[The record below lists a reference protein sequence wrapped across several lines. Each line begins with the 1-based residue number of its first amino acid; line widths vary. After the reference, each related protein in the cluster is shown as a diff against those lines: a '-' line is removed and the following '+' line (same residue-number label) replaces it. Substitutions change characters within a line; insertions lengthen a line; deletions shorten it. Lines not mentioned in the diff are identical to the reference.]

1 MPKEFFCPFGK
12 EITMRNLLI
21 SLALMLALCSI
32 AAARQSTTK
41 LEGQIVCCEDCWNR
55 ADRKTVT
62 YGTTEDLEKAAQCV
76 ANGDPTLL
84 AVTSPEGATVFYQLE
99 VGNYQRE
106 GKNWLSYIGKRVA
119 VTGTTGKKRRANFIK
134 IDTLTVLAPAIAE
147 SQPQTS
153 TIGTS
158 VDLALQDLFGVEQ
171 RLSSYRG
178 RIVVLNFWA
187 TWCVPCRKE
196 MPDLAALQ
204 NDYAALGVQVI
215 SAAAET
221 LAEKA
226 KVMQFIKETRLNFP
240 VWLGATAG
248 DMARFGLGSALPA
261 TVILG
266 RDGNIA
272 ALYRGVI
279 KLADLRKQIDGMLAA
294 AEASS
299 KVQIAA
305 AKKTKKEVSVV
316 PS

>member
-1 MPKEFFCPFGK
+1 
-12 EITMRNLLI
+12 MRNLLI
-21 SLALMLALCSI
+21 SLALMLALCST

-55 ADRKTVT
+55 ADRKTIT

-84 AVTSPEGATVFYQLE
+84 AVTPPAGATVFYQLE

-106 GKNWLSYIGKRVA
+106 GKSWLSYVGKRVA
-119 VTGTTGKKRRANFIK
+119 VTGTIGKKRRANFIK
-134 IDTLTVLAPAIAE
+134 VDTLTVLAPAIAE

-226 KVMQFIKETRLNFP
+226 KVMQFIKETHLNFP

-261 TVILG
+261 TVIIG

-272 ALYRGVI
+272 AVYRGVI
-279 KLADLRKQIDGMLAA
+279 KLTELKKQIDGMLAA

-299 KVQIAA
+299 KGQIAA
-305 AKKTKKEVSVV
+305 AKKAKKDVSVV